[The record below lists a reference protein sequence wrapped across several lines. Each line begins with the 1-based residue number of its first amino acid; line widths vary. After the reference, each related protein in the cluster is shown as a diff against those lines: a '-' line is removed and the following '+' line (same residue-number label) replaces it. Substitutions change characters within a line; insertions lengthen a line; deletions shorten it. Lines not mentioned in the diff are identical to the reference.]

1 MLDMATVVAKLLHID
16 THFDYIN
23 SFITLSQTRNIRLL
37 YGCQTTTTERQTM
50 ISTYIYEKTMY
61 KNKV

>member
-23 SFITLSQTRNIRLL
+23 SSITHSKSRNIRLL